1 MRAARRARAAV
12 VRGGAA
18 ALGLALVALLAV
30 TLGALAV
37 KGTGHQLLV
46 VTSGSM
52 EPYFSAG
59 DALVVDR
66 LHDTARANVAPGDVV
81 TFRPLSGGG
90 LVTHR
95 VVALRTVQGVPFVQT
110 RGDANPVV
118 DADLTPLSAVVA
130 RTQRVLPEAGRAV
143 VLLEDPRLR
152 AWLYGLPMLLVMA
165 WSLRDLLGSGGLLRS
180 PIPFGPRP
188 VGPGV
193 GLGRNRVRRAPPS
206 LRRPAGLASPF
217 GSSSTSSTSSMAWSL
232 DLRRPIALGAG
243 AIVAIS
249 LLGLGAAPT
258 RALFQDTAAVAA
270 NTFTTGTWG
279 CDALAYPNAVIARS
293 PYAYW
298 RLGDS
303 AGSTTAANTSGAGP
317 TLTRAGTI
325 TFGAPGLLCS
335 ADTAATWPSGGTRY
349 LRSPATFA
357 GPASASVSTW
367 VSTSGSLAGRIVGF
381 GDGLTVLSTTYDRH
395 LLRDSAGRLG
405 FGVRSGGVARIVWS
419 PLAYNDGQRHHV
431 VGTVGALG
439 LRLYVDGVLVASDP
453 AVLAADVYAGAWR
466 IGDDNVDG
474 WGIGSG
480 PPSRRFTGTIDE
492 VAVFHAQLTDAD
504 VAALHSAG

>member
-66 LHDTARANVAPGDVV
+66 LDDAARAQVRPGDVV

-95 VVALRTVQGVPFVQT
+95 VVGLRTVQGVPFVQT

-118 DADLTPLSAVVA
+118 DADLAPLSAVVA

-165 WSLRDLLGSGGLLRS
+165 WSLRDLLGSGGLLRA
-180 PIPFGPRP
+180 PMPYGPRP

-193 GLGRNRVRRAPPS
+193 GLGRGARRPGTP
-206 LRRPAGLASPF
+206 LGRPAGLATRL
-217 GSSSTSSTSSMAWSL
+217 GSSSKASSMASSI

-243 AIVAIS
+243 AIVAVS

-258 RALFQDTAAVAA
+258 RALFTDTAAVSA
-270 NTFTTGTWG
+270 NTFSTGTWG

-298 RLGDS
+298 RLGEA
-303 AGSTTAANTSGAGP
+303 AGSTTAANASGAGP
-317 TLTRAGTI
+317 ALTRSGAV

-335 ADTAATWPSGGTRY
+335 TDTAATWSSGGTSY
-349 LRSPATFA
+349 LRSPAPFA
-357 GPASASVSTW
+357 APAAATVSTW
-367 VSTSGSLAGRIVGF
+367 LSTAGNRQGRIVGF
-381 GDGLTVLSTTYDRH
+381 GDGLTALSTSYDRH
-395 LLRDSAGRLG
+395 LLRDTTGRIG
-405 FGVRSGGVARIVWS
+405 FGVLSSGVRHDRLVTRRLQRRAAPPRRRNGGRARAAALRRRRPWS
-419 PLAYNDGQRHHV
+419 PPTRP
-431 VGTVGALG
+431 
-439 LRLYVDGVLVASDP
+439 S
-453 AVLAADVYAGAWR
+453 LAADVYAGAWR

-474 WGIGSG
+474 WGIGAG
-480 PPSRRFTGTIDE
+480 NLSRRFAGTLDE
-492 VAVFHAQLTDAD
+492 VAVFHSQLADAD
-504 VAALHSAG
+504 VAALFAAG